1 MAFSFSPSTTDRW
14 QRALYAPL
22 TILAW
27 LAVAVVVGWLLGHVV
42 RTIVMVS
49 LSMILAFALAPI
61 VALFSR
67 WLPRPLAIAGAY
79 ILGIAMIVGFGTL
92 LAVTAAEQVV
102 NLVAEL
108 PIYAKNAQQFEP
120 QLAALLGPFGVT
132 SATLQSANQQFFAG
146 LQQIG
151 GILAAGSL
159 SILTGVAGVIVD
171 AVLTLMLSIYFVA
184 NGPGLANWLEHRM
197 PRAQRPYM
205 RLLISIVNQVVGGY
219 VRGTLTLALLIS
231 VLVGGGLL
239 VLGVPYAVLLGVLTF
254 FMEFVPVIGVLV
266 SGAVAVLVAL
276 SHGWVL
282 AVVVLGY
289 FAIVHV
295 IEGDVVGPRI
305 VGRAVGIHPATGL
318 IALLAGTEIFGIWGA
333 LFASPIAGLL
343 QAVVTAAWE
352 ELVVDSAETDTQPS
366 VTSQPEALRAIDDVS
381 G

>member
-1 MAFSFSPSTTDRW
+1 MAFSFSASTTDRW

-42 RTIVMVS
+42 RTIVMVA

-61 VALFSR
+61 VTLFSR

-79 ILGIAMIVGFGTL
+79 ILGIAMVVGFGTL
-92 LAVTAAEQVV
+92 LAVTAAQQVV

-108 PIYAKNAQQFEP
+108 PTYARSAQQFEP

-132 SATLQSANQQFFAG
+132 TATLQSANQQLFAG

-151 GILAAGSL
+151 GTLATGSL

-184 NGPGLANWLEHRM
+184 NGPGVASWLENRM
-197 PRAQRPYM
+197 PRSQHHYVH
-205 RLLISIVNQVVGGY
+205 LLISIVNQVVGGY
-219 VRGTLTLALLIS
+219 VRGTLTLAVLIS

-239 VLGVPYAVLLGVLTF
+239 ILGVPYAVLLGVLTF

-276 SHGWVL
+276 SQGWVL

-343 QAVVTAAWE
+343 QAVVTVAWNELNADNAEDDAQPDAARRTE
-352 ELVVDSAETDTQPS
+352 TVSAVDEM
-366 VTSQPEALRAIDDVS
+366 S

>member
-231 VLVGGGLL
+231 ALVGGGLL

>member
-276 SHGWVL
+276 SQGWVL

-289 FAIVHV
+289 FAILHV